1 MSILLSLIAPLA
13 FAAPTEA
20 LAFTAPV
27 YGAPSASA
35 LSSIQDEVASPA
47 PAWTGSV
54 TLGATLTSG
63 NTEITTLAADA
74 EAVLDRSDTDSTDRW
89 TARAYW
95 LFAQQKNQATGQN
108 AITQRT
114 AGASLKYDYFFEE
127 KTYAYANTAVA
138 TDAIAALDLRYQI
151 GAGVGHLFL
160 DEEDR
165 AFSGEAG
172 LAYVNEDYK
181 EFPPAPS
188 DDADYIAARLAYDLF
203 FQISEQTSFRQLA
216 EAFVAVDNVDDVYGR
231 LDTSVT
237 TNLTESMIGKL
248 QHVMDYD
255 NTPATGAD
263 RVDHR
268 LILTIG
274 WTF

>member
-1 MSILLSLIAPLA
+1 MSILLTLLAPLA

-20 LAFTAPV
+20 SAPAAPI
-27 YGAPSASA
+27 YGAPRAIA
-35 LSSIQDEVASPA
+35 PSSLQDEVVSD

-54 TLGATLTSG
+54 TLGATITSG
-63 NTEITTLAADA
+63 NTEVTTLAANA
-74 EAVLDRSDTDSTDRW
+74 EAVLDRSATESTDRW
-89 TARAYW
+89 TARAFW
-95 LFAQQKNQATGQN
+95 LFAEQKNQTSGQN
-108 AITQRT
+108 EITQRQ
-114 AGASLKYDYFFEE
+114 AGASVKYDYFFAEE
-127 KTYAYANTAVA
+127 TYGYGNAAVT
-138 TDAIAALDLRYQI
+138 TDTIAALDLRYQL
-151 GAGVGHLFL
+151 GAGVGHQFL

-181 EFPPAPS
+181 DFPGQPS
-188 DDADYIAARLAYDLF
+188 DDADYIAARLAYDFF

-216 EAFVAVDNVDDVYGR
+216 EAFVAVDNMDDVYGR
-231 LDTSVT
+231 LDTSIT

-263 RVDHR
+263 RIDHR